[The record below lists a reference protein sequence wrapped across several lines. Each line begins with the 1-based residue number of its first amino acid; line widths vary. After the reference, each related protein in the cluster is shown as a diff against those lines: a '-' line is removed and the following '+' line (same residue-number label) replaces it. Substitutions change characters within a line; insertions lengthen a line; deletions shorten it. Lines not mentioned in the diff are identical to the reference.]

1 GFTLEETF
9 PPFRAAADWCLEVV
23 GQVTP
28 DQWDRPGLGE
38 WSIRELAA
46 HTSRAF
52 LLVETYLANNGP
64 IDVVSAADYFRMAM
78 PDASVNRAIAER
90 GRDEAVDL
98 GDDPAAAIAARA
110 TRAVRA
116 VELAPARAVCV
127 TFAGTL
133 SLADY
138 LATRVVEVCVHTL
151 DLADAL
157 GLAEAEPPAEAAMLS
172 VWVLGAL
179 AAEPS
184 PAVLL
189 RALTGRVPLPQGFSV
204 FP

>member
-1 GFTLEETF
+1 
-9 PPFRAAADWCLEVV
+9 
-23 GQVTP
+23 
-28 DQWDRPGLGE
+28 
-38 WSIRELAA
+38 
-46 HTSRAF
+46 
-52 LLVETYLANNGP
+52 
-64 IDVVSAADYFRMAM
+64 
-78 PDASVNRAIAER
+78 
-90 GRDEAVDL
+90 
-98 GDDPAAAIAARA
+98 
-110 TRAVRA
+110 
-116 VELAPARAVCV
+116 V

-157 GLAEAEPPAEAAMLS
+157 GLAEAEPPGEAAMLS